1 MRFLGGSR
9 WFRIAV
15 SFIVDRGD
23 VAVVRGAFVL
33 LAFGFATLVDAAG
46 FTLVQVSIFF
56 LFKYRF
62 VY

>member
-1 MRFLGGSR
+1 
-9 WFRIAV
+9 
-15 SFIVDRGD
+15 VDRGD

-33 LAFGFATLVDAAG
+33 LAFGFATLVGAAG